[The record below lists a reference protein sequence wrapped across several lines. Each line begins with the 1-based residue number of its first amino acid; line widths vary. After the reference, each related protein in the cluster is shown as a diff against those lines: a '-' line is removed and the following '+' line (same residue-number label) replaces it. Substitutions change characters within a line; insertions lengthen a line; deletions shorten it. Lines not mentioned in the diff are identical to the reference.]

1 MIKVCIFD
9 CDGTLLD
16 TLASIMYCAN
26 RALADFDLPQFGP
39 EDYKKFVG
47 EGASVLIERCLKSAG
62 DETIQAFDMVFPRYR
77 DYFKKDCM
85 YQVEPYEGIV
95 ELLYMLKEN
104 GIRLAV
110 LSNKPHEQT
119 LKVIADSFEEGM
131 FDLVIGQ
138 KEEIRRKPAP
148 DGALLIAK
156 EFGVM
161 AQECLYIGDT
171 GTDIQTGNAA
181 GMHSVGVLWGFRD
194 ERELREYR
202 AELLAE
208 HPREIFGM
216 LTRFR

>member
-1 MIKVCIFD
+1 
-9 CDGTLLD
+9 
-16 TLASIMYCAN
+16 
-26 RALADFDLPQFGP
+26 
-39 EDYKKFVG
+39 
-47 EGASVLIERCLKSAG
+47 
-62 DETIQAFDMVFPRYR
+62 
-77 DYFKKDCM
+77 M

-161 AQECLYIGDT
+161 PQECLYIGDT

>member
-16 TLASIMYCAN
+16 TLVSIMYCAN

-39 EDYKKFVG
+39 EDYKQFVG
-47 EGASVLIERCLKSAG
+47 EGARILIERCLKSAG
-62 DETIQAFDMVFPRYR
+62 DKTCRGFDLVFSRYR

-85 YQVEPYEGIV
+85 YKVKPYGGIV
-95 ELLYMLKEN
+95 ELLHMLKEN

-119 LKVIADSFEEGM
+119 VKVIADSFEEGL
-131 FDLVIGQ
+131 FDFVLGQ

-156 EFGVM
+156 ELG
-161 AQECLYIGDT
+161 AAPQECLYIGDT
-171 GTDIQTGNAA
+171 GTDMQTGNAA
-181 GMHSVGVLWGFRD
+181 GMHSAGVLWGFRD
-194 ERELREYR
+194 EKELREYG

-216 LTRFR
+216 LTKFR